1 MTLPGPALPVD
12 EICPELLDALE
23 HSSTAV
29 VEAPP
34 GTGKTTRIPLALLD
48 GTWRGDG
55 RIVVLEPRRVATR
68 AAARRM
74 ASTLG
79 EGPGETVGWRTRDDR
94 KVGPRTRIE
103 VVTEGIFTRRALA
116 DPGLDGVAAVVFD
129 EWHER
134 SLVSDLGLALA
145 LEIQEALRPDLRIV
159 VMSATLDPAAAAAV
173 LGDPPVVGATAV
185 LHPVDVQWRARPA
198 PNRWASTVADATVDA
213 LGRQDGDGLVF
224 LPGVG
229 EIERVSRDLAA
240 RSVPG
245 DPLILPLHGRLG
257 ADDQDRALRPLP
269 DGRRRVVLSTDL
281 AETSVT
287 VDGVRVVVDG
297 GRRRVSRWSPER
309 AMSRLQ
315 TVYVSKAAAD
325 QRRGRAGRQGPGLCV
340 RLWSA
345 VDHDLLDDHEAPE
358 IVTAD
363 LAPLALDLARWGTS
377 DPSQLRWADPP
388 AGPAWARAVDT
399 LRALGV
405 LDGAG
410 RITAHGEAV
419 GGLGLH
425 PRLGHLVITG
435 RETGRAASAALMA
448 AVLDE
453 GDPLV
458 SGRGRPDLRER
469 LEALAE
475 GAGRLD
481 PGRARRVRAQ
491 ARRIRRRAGIDDG
504 PVRSDD
510 AGWLVAV
517 AHPERI
523 ARRRE
528 GGEGRFVAVGGGGLA
543 AEGAL
548 ASEPWLAV
556 AETDG
561 DPTDARIRLAAPLTA
576 AEVDELLADQI
587 EEAHSIEWHGPSGR
601 ARVIAERRAGA
612 IVLHR
617 QPLSGVPPEFHDRV
631 RAEEIRH
638 RGLAAL
644 SWSRTAH
651 RLVERV
657 GFLHRRDPGHWP
669 DWGDDA
675 LLASIE
681 DWLLPQ
687 LPTGRRLGDVAV
699 AGALL
704 ATLEWPRPR
713 ELDELAPERLTLPSG
728 RSVAIDYS
736 DPGAAVIEAP
746 PQELFGS
753 TETPRVWGGREPVTL
768 RLLSPAG
775 RPIQTTNDLAGFWAG
790 SWADVRR
797 DLRGRYPKHPWPED
811 PAATEPV
818 VRRGGRRRG

>member
-1 MTLPGPALPVD
+1 MPGPPLPVD
-12 EICPELLDALE
+12 EICPDLLDALDN
-23 HSSTAV
+23 HATAV

-55 RIVVLEPRRVATR
+55 RIVVLEPRRMAAR

-74 ASTLG
+74 ASTRG
-79 EGPGETVGWRTRDDR
+79 EEPGETVGWVTRDDR
-94 KVGPRTRIE
+94 RVSRDTRIE

-134 SLVSDLGLALA
+134 SLISDLGLALA
-145 LEIQEALRPDLRIV
+145 LEIQEALRPDLRIL
-159 VMSATLDPAAAAAV
+159 VMSATLDQVAARKV
-173 LGDPPVVGATAV
+173 LGDPPVIRATAP
-185 LHPVDVQWRARPA
+185 LHDVEVEWRPRPA
-198 PNRWASTVADATVDA
+198 PNRWASAVGDTTADALA
-213 LGRQDGDGLVF
+213 RHPGDGLVF

-229 EIERVSRDLAA
+229 EIDRVARDLAA
-240 RSVPG
+240 RSLAG
-245 DPLILPLHGRLG
+245 DPLILPLHGRLR
-257 ADDQDRALRPLP
+257 AEEQDRALRPAP

-287 VDGVRVVVDG
+287 VDGVRIVVDG

-325 QRRGRAGRQGPGLCV
+325 QRKGRAGRQDTGLCV
-340 RLWSA
+340 RLWPA

-358 IVTAD
+358 IATTD
-363 LAPLALDLARWGTS
+363 LAPLAVDLARWGAG
-377 DPSQLRWADPP
+377 DPTQLRWADPP
-388 AGPAWARAVDT
+388 PPEAWDRATDT

-405 LDGAG
+405 LDGSG
-410 RITAHGEAV
+410 RITAHGQDV
-419 GGLGLH
+419 GALGLH
-425 PRLGHLVITG
+425 PRLGHLVVAG
-435 RETGRAASAALMA
+435 RESGRGPAAALVA

-458 SGRGRPDLRER
+458 GGRDRPDLRER
-469 LEALAE
+469 LEALAD
-475 GAGRLD
+475 GIGRLH
-481 PGRARRVRAQ
+481 PGRSRRVRDQ
-491 ARRIRRRAGIDDG
+491 ARRIRRRAGIEDG
-504 PVRSDD
+504 PVAADD
-510 AGWLVAV
+510 AGWLVAQ

-523 ARRRE
+523 ARRRD
-528 GGEGRFVAVGGGGLA
+528 GVDGRFVAVGGGGLST
-543 AEGAL
+543 EGAL

-561 DPTDARIRLAAPLTA
+561 HPTEARIRLAAPLTP
-576 AEVDELLADQI
+576 AEADQLLAGQI
-587 EEAHSIEWHGPSGR
+587 EQAHTIEWHGATGR
-601 ARVIAERRAGA
+601 ARVIVERRAGA
-612 IVLHR
+612 VVLHR
-617 QPLSGVPPEFHDRV
+617 QPLPRIPPELHDQV

-638 RGLAAL
+638 RGLDAL
-644 SWSRTAH
+644 SWSRSTR

-657 GFLHRRDPGHWP
+657 RFLRHHDPDRWP
-669 DWGDDA
+669 DWSDDA

-681 DWLLPQ
+681 DWLIPQ
-687 LPTGRRLGDVAV
+687 LSGRGRLGDVDVGRALRAV
-699 AGALL
+699 
-704 ATLEWPRPR
+704 LEWPRPR
-713 ELDELAPERLTLPSG
+713 DLDDLAPDALTLPNG
-728 RSVAIDYS
+728 RSVTIDYS
-736 DPGAAVIEAP
+736 DPGVAAIEAP

-753 TETPRVWGGREPVTL
+753 TETPRVLGGRVAVTL

-775 RPIQTTNDLAGFWAG
+775 RPIQITNDLAGFWAG

-811 PAATEPV
+811 PASADPV
-818 VRRGGRRRG
+818 VRRGGERRR